1 MQWDREVTEILESG
15 EELTD
20 LRAIGKWTAHII
32 REWLEEPPEIPDPP
46 EYRRGFMT
54 MAEANKILADHPDW
68 RPELRADLQMH
79 TTWSDGHRSVREMA
93 DEAAARG
100 HEYTAV
106 TDHSKGLPIAN
117 GMDEATLLR
126 QGVEIDGVNEAF
138 AAEGS
143 TFRLIRSIEM
153 NVSVEGEGDMDPDV
167 LAGLDLVLGAF
178 HSRLRVTDDQTPRYL
193 AAVRNPTVHV
203 LAHPRGRRWNS
214 RKGLYADWPHVFE
227 AAAEAHTAL
236 EIDAYPD
243 RQDLQV
249 ELLELARDVPDLWIS
264 IGTDAHYP
272 DELDF
277 IGIGL
282 AAAIKAGIPKDR
294 ILNFL
299 DRGELLAWSSA

>member
-1 MQWDREVTEILESG
+1 MQWDREVVEILEG
-15 EELTD
+15 GGELTD

-32 REWLEEPPEIPDPP
+32 REWLEAPPEVPDLP

-54 MAEANKILADHPDW
+54 MAEANRILAAHPDW
-68 RPELRADLQMH
+68 RPQLRADLQMH

-126 QGVEIDGVNEAF
+126 QGLEIDGVNEAL
-138 AAEGS
+138 ASEGA

-214 RKGLYADWPHVFE
+214 RKGLYADWPRVFE

-249 ELLELARDVPDLWIS
+249 ELLEVARDVPDLWIS

-277 IGIGL
+277 IGMGL
-282 AAAIKAGIPKDR
+282 AAAIKAGIPQER

-299 DRGELLAWSSA
+299 SRGELLAWSSA